1 MYTLYYSPGA
11 ASLAVHW
18 MLLELGEPVR
28 LMRVDFE
35 AKTQH
40 SPEFLALNPNGHV
53 PLLIVDGVPRRECAA
68 LLVLLTDR
76 HPDAHM
82 VPRPGD
88 VDRPEFLQT
97 MFYLANTL
105 QPAFRAWFY
114 ADEPAGPANRE
125 AAMEAARAKIE
136 TAWSQIDAQLAD
148 GRPFL
153 IGARLTTADFLAV
166 MLMRW
171 SRNMPKP
178 ATRYANIA
186 GYVARMKT
194 MPSLK
199 LVHEREGLTDWIGE

>member
-1 MYTLYYSPGA
+1 MYTLYYSPGT

-35 AKTQH
+35 AKAQR
-40 SPEFLALNPNGHV
+40 SPEFLTLNPNGHV
-53 PLLIVDGVPRRECAA
+53 PVLIVDGVPRTECAA
-68 LLVLLTDR
+68 LLMLLAER
-76 HPDAHM
+76 HPDAHLA
-82 VPRPGD
+82 PRPGASERAD
-88 VDRPEFLQT
+88 FLQT

-125 AAMEAARAKIE
+125 AAMDAARAKIE
-136 TAWSQIDAQLAD
+136 TAWSQIDAQLSD
-148 GRPFL
+148 GPF
-153 IGARLTTADFLAV
+153 IVGARLSAADFLAT

-178 ATRYANIA
+178 ATKFPNIA
-186 GYVARMKT
+186 AYVARMKA
-194 MPSLK
+194 MPSLQ